1 MGIRSFFNNL
11 FGGNQETN
19 TPQTPSAGKAT
30 PSLAARHAAF
40 VQTIQ
45 VSPAQMN
52 QNPDPAPK
60 SHSDP
65 RNEGGRER
73 ADDLTHTRN
82 DDDKYGSNSPQDN
95 TANTSTAPSIKNHS
109 GISSSIATDSND
121 PSNVA
126 PQIEGA
132 TSDAPG
138 PESAGLTGGSFTSG
152 EDGNSADN
160 SNNNDGNDGGGGNED
175 NEGDSNDDG
184 DGLG

>member
-19 TPQTPSAGKAT
+19 TPQTSSAGKAT

-45 VSPAQMN
+45 VSPDQIN
-52 QNPDPAPK
+52 QDPIPAPK
-60 SHSDP
+60 SHSAP

-73 ADDLTHTRN
+73 ADDLTHTR
-82 DDDKYGSNSPQDN
+82 DDDYKYGSSTPQDN
-95 TANTSTAPSIKNHS
+95 TANTSTAPSVENHS
-109 GISSSIATDSND
+109 GVSSPIASNTND
-121 PSNVA
+121 PSNAA
-126 PQIEGA
+126 PQVEGE

-138 PESAGLTGGSFTSG
+138 PESAGLTGGSSTSG

-160 SNNNDGNDGGGGNED
+160 SNNNDGNDGGGNED
-175 NEGDSNDDG
+175 NEGNSNDDG
-184 DGLG
+184 DSLG